1 MTKVKEQKL
10 PKWFQG
16 EIYDEGSVV
25 VNPFSGSEYELNAVE
40 LSIYDMIMGAQMFI
54 EMRYNGDRLDPRT
67 ADIKKDR
74 RKGLDGL
81 RSNNAEAYMILR
93 DSMDWQVYVN
103 LGVLVLYAYETGQM
117 TN

>member
-40 LSIYDMIMGAQMFI
+40 SACEVFDLDISECDYNVEIDYDNRVVVNDFDWSRCQEELTERIM
-54 EMRYNGDRLDPRT
+54 NRLEKVF
-67 ADIKKDR
+67 AV
-74 RKGLDGL
+74 
-81 RSNNAEAYMILR
+81 AE
-93 DSMDWQVYVN
+93 D
-103 LGVLVLYAYETGQM
+103 EE
-117 TN
+117 